1 MTIKELEII
10 ASSDMLIDMLVYARC
25 QLLDLESAFNI
36 SDLKS
41 DYTHLHHTFKSI
53 QDEIN
58 RISPHFKQKCIYRK
72 GQSDNINL

>member
-41 DYTHLHHTFKSI
+41 DYTHLHQTFKSI